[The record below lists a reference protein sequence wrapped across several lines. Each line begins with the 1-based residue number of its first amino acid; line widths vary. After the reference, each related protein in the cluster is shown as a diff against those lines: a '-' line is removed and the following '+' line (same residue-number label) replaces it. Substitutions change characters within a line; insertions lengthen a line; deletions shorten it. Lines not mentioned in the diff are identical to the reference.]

1 MWGNIE
7 RINRVSTRPSL
18 MDFPVE
24 WSDLIGLRDPLFELL
39 NFRAVKAQ
47 DSRIIPSH
55 DHFGACPAPPAY
67 VGAVVKDYHI
77 HSVARCCRS
86 LLDTLL
92 EAPLLC
98 GGGKVFENPS
108 SPSSYLLTYLDTH
121 PPCAKVAI
129 GTSTTIPPMPGSFT
143 ENRNFM
149 KILNEVV
156 SEFGHQDEDVANQA
170 RAFASPGGFNLG
182 SGGAFF
188 RNQRQNRGSSRKQ
201 GAGGGSGGSGAGGAS
216 GQGGAG
222 GAGKGGWVHL
232 SDRRNPPDFGRIAWP
247 EDILGSVEV
256 NGEGEIVGQVQPS
269 GTYRVVTNEGILGL
283 NPFLREKL
291 IERLKKEESQS

>member
-1 MWGNIE
+1 MLSLTARYAFRSTTTTTVWRRG
-7 RINRVSTRPSL
+7 VSTLPS
-18 MDFPVE
+18 
-24 WSDLIGLRDPLFELL
+24 
-39 NFRAVKAQ
+39 N
-47 DSRIIPSH
+47 SH
-55 DHFGACPAPPAY
+55 
-67 VGAVVKDYHI
+67 I
-77 HSVARCCRS
+77 
-86 LLDTLL
+86 
-92 EAPLLC
+92 
-98 GGGKVFENPS
+98 KVFDDPS
-108 SPSSYLLTYLDTH
+108 SPSSYLLTYLDTL
-121 PPCAKVAI
+121 PPSTKVAI
-129 GTSTTIPPMPGSFT
+129 GTTTTMPPTPRSFT

-156 SEFGHQDEDVANQA
+156 SEFGHQDEDIVSQA

-188 RNQRQNRGSSRKQ
+188 HNQRHNRGSSRKQ

-256 NGEGEIVGQVQPS
+256 NGEGEVVGQVQPS
-269 GTYRVVTNEGILGL
+269 GTYRVITNEGILGL
-283 NPFLREKL
+283 SPFLREKL